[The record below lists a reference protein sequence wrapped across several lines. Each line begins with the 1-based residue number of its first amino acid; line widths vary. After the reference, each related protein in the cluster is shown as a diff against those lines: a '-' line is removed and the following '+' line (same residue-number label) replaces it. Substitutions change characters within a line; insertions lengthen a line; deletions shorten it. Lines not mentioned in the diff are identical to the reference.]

1 MANLVEDAIRAR
13 GAGFDELQGF
23 SENLAQKRAG
33 RRLASDDLAG
43 AADELY
49 GAGMVD
55 AGLGL
60 ERVGQQNTA
69 NAQAATEKAEDR
81 DIEAQKRNAEFLKQ
95 AATVLK
101 QIPADKR
108 QGAFQGSIA
117 PALKSMGMGDD
128 VLAQVVSHLDDASL
142 DTFLGEVDNQIKL
155 FNTSGG
161 VVAIN
166 PSLLRQNMQDPNAS
180 RVVYQDPSYPAMQQ
194 AKIAAQKAL
203 VGQRQASAGA
213 SQARAARTRA
223 TPIGGSGRAVSNS
236 SGLPSG
242 FVLD

>member
-1 MANLVEDAIRAR
+1 MANIVNDAINAR
-13 GAGFDELQGF
+13 NSGFNELQGF
-23 SENLAQKRAG
+23 TENLAQKRAG
-33 RRLASDDLAG
+33 RRMAADDLAG

-60 ERVGQQNTA
+60 ERVGQQNAA
-69 NAQAATEKAEDR
+69 NAQATAERTEDR
-81 DIEAQKRNAEFLKQ
+81 NIETQKRNAEFLKQ

-101 QIPADKR
+101 QIPTEQR
-108 QGAFQGSIA
+108 GEAFQGKIA
-117 PALKSMGMGDD
+117 PALKAMGMGDE
-128 VLAQVVSHLDDASL
+128 VLAQVVNHLDDASL

-161 VVAIN
+161 VVAVN
-166 PSLLRQNMQDPNAS
+166 PGLLRQNMQDPNAS
-180 RVVYQDPSYPAMQQ
+180 RVVYQDPTYPAMQQ
-194 AKIAAQKAL
+194 AKIAAQEAL

-223 TPIGGSGRAVSNS
+223 TPIGGGRASSGS
-236 SGLPSG
+236 SGLPAG